1 MSWRPTLFAA
11 AWIAGIAVWLPIQS
25 TVWAQDSKPD
35 PDRSAKLTTENE
47 TIDGHPGFFDFAKLN
62 LFEQQDLEM
71 HISVKGPLLAL
82 VAAASRDA
90 EPDLSDTLGRLKGIE
105 VRVYTLAE
113 KRRPKARDLL
123 DEIADGLRKQ
133 GWQSAITVQ
142 VQRDHGYAFLRYRG
156 EHPIGLAAMYITDEN
171 QAVFVNIVGK
181 MDMATIGRL
190 ARRFDLD
197 LLAVTEDDP

>member
-1 MSWRPTLFAA
+1 MSWRSTLFAA
-11 AWIAGIAVWLPIQS
+11 AWIASIAVWLPIQS